1 MQRGNLDD
9 LLAFLVVGRQR
20 SFTKAAAQ
28 AGHVAILAQ
37 PHHPRA

>member
-9 LLAFLVVGRQR
+9 LLAFLVVGRAR

-28 AGHVAILAQ
+28 LGMSLKKAAAS
-37 PHHPRA
+37 